1 MKELTFRK
9 LSCFSH
15 HGSCSFC
22 HECCFDTINEIAL
35 FSNSTPHKSSSL
47 DISLTGLH
55 FIDIELSETDITT
68 LEKALTTNTSLTELN
83 LTCFNPKT
91 LLYSF

>member
-1 MKELTFRK
+1 MEAAVFVMNVASLQSMR
-9 LSCFSH
+9 LLCFPIQPP
-15 HGSCSFC
+15 
-22 HECCFDTINEIAL
+22 TL
-35 FSNSTPHKSSSL
+35 SSSL
-47 DISLTGLH
+47 DISLTGVH

-83 LTCFNPKT
+83 LTCFNLRT